1 MWSLFFI
8 YYLRSCIK
16 VCFEF
21 TGIQNG
27 YFNNSAETGPGIIIY
42 VALILLVALGM
53 LFFVLSLAK
62 RLAII
67 RKLLEDKEQSLELIA
82 RQKSAL
88 ELREKSITDSLVYAQ
103 RIQEARLPSEEYF
116 RNHFPSSFIFFKPK
130 DIVSGDFY
138 WIGEKGDRIFVV
150 AADCTGHGVSG
161 ALMSMIGMEIIE
173 KAIVEDNFETP
184 SVILGALNLGL
195 EKTFS
200 RKKNIGTIIRD
211 GMDVGLCIIDK
222 QKRKIFYSG
231 AFFPLYMLR
240 NKSLTQI
247 NCDRIIIGMN
257 PNRIP
262 YTDHEIDIQEDDMF
276 YLFSD
281 GYVDQFGG
289 TENRKFMYRRL
300 RYLLLNIHE
309 FDVRDQK
316 SVLEENIKTWMG
328 PNQQVDDM
336 MIIGFKPIEKVVR

>member
-1 MWSLFFI
+1 MFT
-8 YYLRSCIK
+8 YYLGNDIK
-16 VCFEF
+16 ERFEF
-21 TGIQNG
+21 AGIQG
-27 YFNNSAETGPGIIIY
+27 DSLTGSIEPGNRIIIFG
-42 VALILLVALGM
+42 VLILLVAGSL
-53 LFFVLSLAK
+53 LFFVISLVK
-62 RLAII
+62 RLSII
-67 RKLLEDKEQSLELIA
+67 RNLLREKEEALDLIA
-82 RQKSAL
+82 QQKAEL
-88 ELREKSITDSLVYAQ
+88 ELREKSITDSLIYAQ

-116 RNHFPSSFIFFKPK
+116 RNHFISSFIFFKPK
-130 DIVSGDFY
+130 DIVSGDFF
-138 WIGEKGDRIFVV
+138 WIGEKGERIFVV

-173 KAIVEDNFETP
+173 KTIVEDNIDTP
-184 SVILGALNLGL
+184 SVILGALNQGL

-222 QKRKIFYSG
+222 KNRKVIYSG
-231 AFFPLYMLR
+231 AFFPLYLMR

-247 NCDRIIIGMN
+247 NGDRIIIGMN
-257 PNRIP
+257 PGRIP

-289 TENRKFMYRRL
+289 KENKKFMYRRL

-309 FDVRDQK
+309 FDVKDQK
-316 SVLEENIKTWMG
+316 SILDENLKIWMG
-328 PNQQVDDM
+328 TNPQVDDI
-336 MIIGFKPIEKVVR
+336 MIIGFKPLEKVFK